1 MSITSR
7 NLSIYQWL
15 AISQSEAP
23 VSLASIASKNQS
35 HYSNHLDD
43 DDDDDDAV
51 VEYHSNA
58 SSGSLAADCAVGRG
72 AAGIRVKLFV

>member
-58 SSGSLAADCAVGRG
+58 SSGSLAADWAVGRG